1 MEQLKGVQLSQLHQ
15 LSQQSYHQ
23 GVQLSQLHQP
33 SQQSYPQGVQL
44 SQLHQPS
51 LQSYH
56 QGVQLSQLHQPSQQS
71 YHQGVQLS
79 QLHQPSYGIY
89 AKRAWRNAMPS
100 YEFVGWCNVC
110 SVGATLSRLVH
121 LRQVHPLS
129 APLKDYL
136 TSTFL
141 TLPSAVR
148 TMFRPFWSLESLTP
162 STENTSNSPSATVV
176 ALMPASG
183 SFVQS
188 LSTTLT

>member
-1 MEQLKGVQLSQLHQ
+1 MPSSRGCNAIFKGVQLSQLHQ
-15 LSQQSYHQ
+15 PSQQSYHQ
-23 GVQLSQLHQP
+23 GVQLSQLHQ
-33 SQQSYPQGVQL
+33 L
-44 SQLHQPS
+44 
-51 LQSYH
+51 
-56 QGVQLSQLHQPSQQS
+56 SQQS

-100 YEFVGWCNVC
+100 YEFIGWCNVISVGATFARLVQRLLGWCNVC
-110 SVGATLSRLVH
+110 SVGALETSA
-121 LRQVHPLS
+121 PPESTLS

-141 TLPSAVR
+141 TLPSAER
-148 TMFRPFWSLESLTP
+148 TMFRPFWSLASLTP

>member
-1 MEQLKGVQLSQLHQ
+1 MLQIFQREQLKGVQCH
-15 LSQQSYHQ
+15 
-23 GVQLSQLHQP
+23 P
-33 SQQSYPQGVQL
+33 
-44 SQLHQPS
+44 
-51 LQSYH
+51 

-100 YEFVGWCNVC
+100 YEFIGWCNVC
-110 SVGATLSRLVH
+110 SVGATFARLVQRLLGWCNVCSVGATFARLVH
-121 LRQVHPLS
+121 LRQVHPLKAPPESTLS

-141 TLPSAVR
+141 TLPSAER

-162 STENTSNSPSATVV
+162 STEKTSNSPSATVV
-176 ALMPASG
+176 ALMPVSG

>member
-1 MEQLKGVQLSQLHQ
+1 MLQIFQREQLKGVQCHPQGVQLSQLHQ
-15 LSQQSYHQ
+15 LSQ
-23 GVQLSQLHQP
+23 
-33 SQQSYPQGVQL
+33 
-44 SQLHQPS
+44 
-51 LQSYH
+51 QSYH

-100 YEFVGWCNVC
+100 YEFIGWCNVC
-110 SVGATLSRLVH
+110 SVGATFARLVH
-121 LRQVHPLS
+121 LRQVHPLKAPPESTLS

-141 TLPSAVR
+141 TLPSAER

-162 STENTSNSPSATVV
+162 STEKTSNSPSATVV
-176 ALMPASG
+176 ALMPVSG